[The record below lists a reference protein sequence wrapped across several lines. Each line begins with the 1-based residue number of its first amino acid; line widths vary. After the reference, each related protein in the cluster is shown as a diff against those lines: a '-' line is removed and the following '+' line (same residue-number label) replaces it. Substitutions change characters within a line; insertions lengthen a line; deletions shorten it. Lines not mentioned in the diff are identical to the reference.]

1 MEKNCRIRVIREGT
15 EFEAEGDKKFVLE
28 MLDRFKFNTSSNL
41 GSTKMKDKPVGEST
55 ISGKAVSVREFI
67 LKTGIKRHTDK
78 VLAFGFFLE
87 KYSDLK
93 EFTPG
98 DINNCYYEAKMETS
112 NTSQLIIQNIK
123 RGHMMEAKA
132 PKGTKGERKKYTLTH
147 AGEEF
152 IQNKQ
157 EKAS

>member
-1 MEKNCRIRVIREGT
+1 MEKSCRIRIIREGT
-15 EFEAEGDKKFVLE
+15 EFEAEGDKNFVLE
-28 MLDRFKFNTSSNL
+28 MLDRFEFNTSSNL
-41 GSTKMKDKPVGEST
+41 GSDKTKNKPAVEKT
-55 ISGKAVSVREFI
+55 ISGKTISVREFI

-112 NTSQLIIQNIK
+112 NTSQLIILNIR
-123 RGHMMEAKA
+123 RGHMMPAKGA
-132 PKGTKGERKKYTLTH
+132 KGARKKYTLTH
-147 AGEEF
+147 SGEDF

-157 EKAS
+157 GKAS